1 MPCHP
6 PQVQLVRDSGHEAC
20 SSQDAVNHKHKKAT
34 PLWTMCWMNFWCSL
48 YYGVYLFAVNSSGWD
63 MLAFCRRYPPAAW
76 DLLLFCLCGAIGQL
90 FIFLTIKQFGS
101 LVNTTIC
108 TTRKFF
114 NILLSVVWNGNP
126 LLPQQWIAVGLVFLG
141 LAANTVYKSSGRTG
155 MRTQQ
160 PKLKE

>member
-1 MPCHP
+1 M
-6 PQVQLVRDSGHEAC
+6 
-20 SSQDAVNHKHKKAT
+20 NHKYKKAT

-126 LLPQQWIAVGLVFLG
+126 LLPQQWIAVGLVFLS

-160 PKLKE
+160 PKHKE